1 MARAGERELPP
12 RRENREFL
20 QGNIKGVLGA
30 DSGGIRFENGGGL
43 IGMLLAEAMASN
55 ARES

>member
-1 MARAGERELPP
+1 MASARERELPP
-12 RRENREFL
+12 RRESRDFL

-43 IGMLLAEAMASN
+43 IGILLAEAMSRN